1 MGRISNIKIQ
11 KNNKKR
17 YNIYVDNEYAFSV
30 SEDVL
35 IKESLQKGLDID
47 DNKLSNI
54 IQEDNFIKCRETAFR
69 IIERSYKSEKELKER
84 LLEKGYNNI
93 EINRTIDYLKEYNFV
108 DNEKLCEMYI
118 KSKIKTQGK
127 KKIKYQLLHKGIDEE
142 TINNVL
148 DNIDSE
154 SEYER
159 EKAIEVATK
168 KYNLL
173 IKKEEDIYKIK
184 GKLYAFLAGRG
195 YEYSIIQETISK
207 IINKD

>member
-1 MGRISNIKIQ
+1 MGRISNIEIQ

-154 SEYER
+154 YER

>member
-1 MGRISNIKIQ
+1 MGRISNIEIQ